1 MEETEVKKYLEFL
14 LQENCDRLIAIPDNP
29 LKKKSDEL
37 LINFIV
43 ISDNKKHYS
52 VTQLL
57 KYIGYKTKKNN
68 LFNELPVFKVYIL
81 PHWLGVGSITDKV
94 VKQINEL
101 SCKLCNKEL
110 IKRYSNI

>member
-29 LKKKSDEL
+29 LKKSDEL